1 MSSYALCRLSIA
13 FVWLYHGLV
22 PKLLGPHRDELAMN
36 MALGLTAEN
45 AQLLARVGGVSEV
58 LFSAVVILFWKQR
71 WPLVLTVAGMVA
83 LLIYS
88 LIAVPTL
95 AMGAFN
101 PVTTNLCVLA
111 LSLVALK
118 QWENLP
124 DPSLSRDIQLDRQST
139 GR

>member
-1 MSSYALCRLSIA
+1 MSSYTLCRLSVA

-22 PKLLGPHRDELAMN
+22 PKLLGPHKDELAMN
-36 MALGLTAEN
+36 MSLGLSIEHAE
-45 AQLLARVGGVSEV
+45 LLARVGGVSEI
-58 LFSAVVILFWKQR
+58 LFSAAVFLFWTRR
-71 WPLVLTVAGMVA
+71 WPLVVSAGGMIV
-83 LLIYS
+83 LLIFS
-88 LIAVPTL
+88 LLAAPNL

-101 PVTTNLCVLA
+101 PVTTNLCVLV

-124 DPSLSRDIQLDRQST
+124 EATLAQNAEA